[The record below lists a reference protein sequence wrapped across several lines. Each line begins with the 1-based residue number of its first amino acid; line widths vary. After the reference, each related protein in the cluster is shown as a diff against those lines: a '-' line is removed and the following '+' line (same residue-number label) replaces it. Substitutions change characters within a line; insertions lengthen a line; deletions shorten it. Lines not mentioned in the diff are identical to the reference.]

1 MTPTIGMKFFD
12 GISGT
17 HTITSVDELG
27 FTHTYMDGTRKCECY
42 MYTHVFNKL
51 LNQNVL
57 WVL

>member
-27 FTHTYMDGTRKCECY
+27 FTHTYMDGKRKCECY

-51 LNQNVL
+51 LNQNVFC
-57 WVL
+57 VL